1 MFYLN
6 YVTMPSY
13 ALLKSNPKEYWEQ
26 WKAYTKM
33 RLESQRLEVEHQCDM
48 QALMGMRMMNGC
60 NFGAIGMGSPCIGC
74 TLGGGMGLF
83 I

>member
-1 MFYLN
+1 MYYFDYILR
-6 YVTMPSY
+6 PSY
-13 ALLKSNPKEYWEQ
+13 SLLKSNPKEYWEQ

-33 RLESQRLEVEHQCDM
+33 RLENQRLAVEHQCDM
-48 QALMGMRMMNGC
+48 QALMGMRMNCDMS
-60 NFGAIGMGSPCIGC
+60 AIGMGVPCLGC